1 MRYQELIDDFKKLI
15 MSLTNENRELKN
27 KIAELEKEKSDGKDI
42 DNIIEEKVR
51 KSLND
56 LLREYK
62 CPKDDRYEPYL
73 DDDLSYDPERDGLN
87 WSYIPKRGTTVPYPI
102 AWWGIYPPEWNWR
115 EQPTYHSTTMK
126 SNTCNDDLCTE
137 PHTVSKTGEK
147 IEG

>member
-1 MRYQELIDDFKKLI
+1 MRYEKLIDDFKKLI

-27 KIAELEKEKSDGKDI
+27 KIAELEKEKSNDKDI

-56 LLREYK
+56 LLREYGDK
-62 CPKDDRYEPYL
+62 YKPYL
-73 DDDLSYDPERDGLN
+73 DDDWSYDPERDGLD
-87 WSYIPKRGTTVPYPI
+87 WSYRPKRGTAGHYPLA

-115 EQPTYHSTTMK
+115 DLKYYSSTTMK
-126 SNTCNDDLCTE
+126 SNTCNDDLRTE

-147 IEG
+147 NEG